1 MNAGARRQIVFDV
14 LADLGNGTQTLQKN
28 LTREE
33 AVQVKKLFQDVE
45 LRPRIVLD
53 PDLERNDRES
63 L

>member
-1 MNAGARRQIVFDV
+1 MDAGARRQIVFDV
-14 LADLGNGTQTLQKN
+14 LADLGNGMQTLQRN

-33 AVQVKKLFQDVE
+33 AVQARKLFQDVE

-63 L
+63 A

>member
-1 MNAGARRQIVFDV
+1 MDAGARRQIVFDV
-14 LADLGNGTQTLQKN
+14 LADLGSGTQILQRN

-33 AVQVKKLFQDVE
+33 AVQARKLFHDVG

-63 L
+63 S